1 MRKTI
6 LLAAFLLAGCSDQQP
21 QREADDLKTFDA
33 REDRASSTGVA
44 PPAPMAPPPMGRDM
58 NASEQAG
65 GPNISVTAA
74 PGVAFNYRYAYR
86 LPNARIQTAQETH
99 AAMCEKLGVTR
110 CRITGMRYSLV
121 NERDVSASLEL
132 KLDPAIA
139 RQFGKDAT
147 KTVTDAEGMLVD
159 QQISGVD
166 AGSSI
171 QRANRGRAELQDEL
185 DRVNRELAR
194 SGLSNAV
201 RDRLLSEASQLR
213 AQMNALGAQK
223 EADEESLAKTPMAFY
238 YGSGKAIPGFD
249 EPAPLKEA
257 FARAGYNFLA
267 AIGFLIVA
275 VATLLPW
282 LAPACAAGLGLSAL
296 AGTLA
301 RRERLSR
308 DRRNSGCSPRPFAQ
322 ERRGLIA
329 AARRLAY
336 RPRFPAQAGV
346 KRSR

>member
-1 MRKTI
+1 MRKAI
-6 LLAAFLLAGCSDQQP
+6 LLSTAILASCSQPEQRRQEESLQTFDVEQQP
-21 QREADDLKTFDA
+21 AA
-33 REDRASSTGVA
+33 RQGQDMSA
-44 PPAPMAPPPMGRDM
+44 PAPASPPPIIRDS

-86 LPNARIQTAQETH
+86 LPNARIQTAQEAH

-121 NERDVSASLEL
+121 NERDVSASLVL

-139 RQFGKDAT
+139 RQFGKDAS
-147 KTVTDAEGMLVD
+147 KVVTDSEGMLVD
-159 QQISGVD
+159 QQITGVD

-238 YGSGKAIPGFD
+238 YGSGKTIPGFD
-249 EPAPLKEA
+249 EPQPLKDA
-257 FARAGYNFLA
+257 FARAAYNFLSV
-267 AIGFLIVA
+267 IGFLLIA

-282 LAPACAAGLGLSAL
+282 LVLGAL
-296 AGTLA
+296 GIWAY
-301 RRERLSR
+301 RRYR
-308 DRRNSGCSPRPFAQ
+308 PRWSYQDGGYRTGEPGPST
-322 ERRGLIA
+322 ETTA
-329 AARRLAY
+329 AARS
-336 RPRFPAQAGV
+336 RPR
-346 KRSR
+346 SRPRQPDA